1 MAAAPG
7 TAETTCRI
15 RSIMDEP
22 RRSVCD
28 PTDGRAACR
37 RHRIRPTAGQDAGY
51 TCHHG
56 DYTPFGIRVHI
67 TRRAAPGVENFP
79 RTDRH
84 GGDMS
89 GRILP
94 PPGTACHHEG
104 QRLAADSF
112 MILTT
117 SSTRHQRPELDAI
130 AARLPLLTARPSPC
144 STNRHAMPPAV
155 MRCTFSTSSNRTSQ
169 TAGNRQ
175 RWFLVPASSR
185 IYDATATAWHPFA
198 GFLAFSRKER

>member
-1 MAAAPG
+1 MVATPG
-7 TAETTCRI
+7 TARTVRRI
-15 RSIMDEP
+15 RSIMLNH
-22 RRSVCD
+22 V
-28 PTDGRAACR
+28 
-37 RHRIRPTAGQDAGY
+37 RPFVILTAGGRLIVGIASGRLLDKMQGIAVIMGTTPLSASAFISHEGPPPASKNPPERTGIGGDRSGKILPSNG
-51 TCHHG
+51 TNCHH
-56 DYTPFGIRVHI
+56 D
-67 TRRAAPGVENFP
+67 
-79 RTDRH
+79 
-84 GGDMS
+84 
-89 GRILP
+89 
-94 PPGTACHHEG
+94 G
-104 QRLAADSF
+104 QQLALDSF

>member
-1 MAAAPG
+1 MATPG
-7 TAETTCRI
+7 TVRTVRRI
-15 RSIMDEP
+15 RSIMLNH
-22 RRSVCD
+22 V
-28 PTDGRAACR
+28 
-37 RHRIRPTAGQDAGY
+37 RPFVILTAGGRLVVGIASGRLLDKMQD
-51 TCHHG
+51 
-56 DYTPFGIRVHI
+56 TPVIMGTTPLSASAFISHEGPPPASK
-67 TRRAAPGVENFP
+67 TSPGQ
-79 RTDRH
+79 TDM

-175 RWFLVPASSR
+175 RWFFVPASSR

>member
-7 TAETTCRI
+7 TAGTTCRI

-28 PTDGRAACR
+28 PADGRAACR

-67 TRRAAPGVENFP
+67 TRRAAPGVEKSP
-79 RTDRH
+79 RENRHRGDR
-84 GGDMS
+84 S
-89 GRILP
+89 GKILP
-94 PPGTACHHEG
+94 SNGTNCHHDG
-104 QRLAADSF
+104 QQLALDSF

>member
-1 MAAAPG
+1 
-7 TAETTCRI
+7 
-15 RSIMDEP
+15 
-22 RRSVCD
+22 
-28 PTDGRAACR
+28 
-37 RHRIRPTAGQDAGY
+37 
-51 TCHHG
+51 
-56 DYTPFGIRVHI
+56 
-67 TRRAAPGVENFP
+67 
-79 RTDRH
+79 
-84 GGDMS
+84 
-89 GRILP
+89 
-94 PPGTACHHEG
+94 
-104 QRLAADSF
+104 